1 MSSSNLRY
9 NFDSKDPYNYTLKE
23 KNNVISVKSE
33 VGDFTGNG
41 EKQQTKKVLKPPFLI
56 CTVPCLDDN
65 FLIDHFSN

>member
-1 MSSSNLRY
+1 MSSSELRY
-9 NFDSKDPYNYTLKE
+9 TFDSKDPYNYLLKE
-23 KNNVISVKSE
+23 NNNVISVKSK
-33 VGDFTGNG
+33 VGDYTEAG